1 MRRLLQSMPL
11 TLVALLALGAWAR
24 ADKAGDGDKDFLMKA
39 STDGD
44 AEVRFAQLAEKQA
57 GSDAVKTFAREMS
70 KEHDAANKQ
79 LADAAKGMKLAIV
92 AGLEKSKRDEYER
105 LSKLKGAEFDREYMR
120 LAVDMHEKAVKVF
133 EDESKRTDG
142 NDNLRKFAADTLPK
156 LRDHLKKAREVANTV
171 K

>member
-1 MRRLLQSMPL
+1 
-11 TLVALLALGAWAR
+11 
-24 ADKAGDGDKDFLMKA
+24 
-39 STDGD
+39 
-44 AEVRFAQLAEKQA
+44 
-57 GSDAVKTFAREMS
+57 
-70 KEHDAANKQ
+70 
-79 LADAAKGMKLAIV
+79 
-92 AGLEKSKRDEYER
+92 
-105 LSKLKGAEFDREYMR
+105 MR